1 MQHGKALSVL
11 RGIVTHCTW
20 TFFNNHNHNP
30 NNKDSQ
36 PMNTK
41 KLIHIAP
48 ALAFML
54 SGADAIAGM
63 GAGTI
68 VYGPLPQPI
77 PALAGS
83 MLVVLGLLFAVLA
96 FRALRAHSASK
107 PLASIVAVGIL
118 VLGAAS
124 GNQLIQNAQAIIGFS
139 FSNPSGG
146 ALHIDQ
152 TGEFPVSN
160 TSGQTQRIIS
170 VTADSGFTIVTPT
183 TGQPQCTAGLTVQ
196 NSSLCYINFTGA
208 PG

>member
-1 MQHGKALSVL
+1 
-11 RGIVTHCTW
+11 
-20 TFFNNHNHNP
+20 
-30 NNKDSQ
+30 
-36 PMNTK
+36 MNTK

-48 ALAFML
+48 TLAFML
-54 SGADAIAGM
+54 SGVDAIAGT
-63 GAGTI
+63 GAGGTI
-68 VYGPLPQPI
+68 VYSPLPQPI

-124 GNQLIQNAQAIIGFS
+124 GNQLIQNAQAIPPSSFL

-146 ALHIDQ
+146 QIHV
-152 TGEFPVSN
+152 TVPGEQPISN

-170 VTADSGFTIVTPT
+170 VTEDSGFTIVTPT
-183 TGQPQCTAGLTVQ
+183 NGQPQCTAGLTVQ
-196 NSSLCYINFTGA
+196 NSSLCYINFTAALG
-208 PG
+208 

>member
-1 MQHGKALSVL
+1 MIRHT
-11 RGIVTHCTW
+11 R
-20 TFFNNHNHNP
+20 
-30 NNKDSQ
+30 
-36 PMNTK
+36 

-63 GAGTI
+63 GVGTI
-68 VYGPLPQPI
+68 VYGPAPQSI
-77 PALAGS
+77 PALSGS

-96 FRALRAHSASK
+96 FRVLRAHSASK
-107 PLASIVAVGIL
+107 PLASIVAVGVL

-146 ALHIDQ
+146 VLNI
-152 TGEFPVSN
+152 TSSGEQQVLNNS
-160 TSGQTQRIIS
+160 
-170 VTADSGFTIVTPT
+170 
-183 TGQPQCTAGLTVQ
+183 GQPQRVINVTATPPFTDSPTTLQPRCVVGLTVLNT
-196 NSSLCYINFTGA
+196 NSCYINFTGA